1 MKSPPFAY
9 RLAEDVPQAL
19 DLYAQSTGDAVYL
32 AGGHSVVPSLS
43 LRLQAPALL
52 IDISR
57 IAALGGISVG
67 QDGLRIGAT
76 TPHAALLDNALVAQH
91 APLLVEAAAH
101 VAHPAIRNRA
111 TFGGNLVLA
120 DPASEFPAVVRALRA
135 VLEIEGPQGP
145 RRIAAEDFFLDLYT
159 TALEPGEI
167 LQAVLIPPPAPGQVT
182 AFAELA
188 RRHGDFAMVGAAVRL
203 VPDAGAIASADIV
216 FHSVGLTPVR
226 AAAAELALI
235 GRALDGAAIAEACAA
250 LPQDLEPGDDPVLPA
265 ATRLHLAGVLLGRLL
280 RRLQG
285 ELA

>member
-1 MKSPPFAY
+1 MKSSPFAY

-19 DLYAQSTGDAVYL
+19 QLYAQYGGDAVYL
-32 AGGHSVVPSLS
+32 AGGHSLVPSLS
-43 LRLQAPALL
+43 LRLQAPAML

-57 IAALGGISVG
+57 IQALGGISVG
-67 QDGLRIGAT
+67 PDGLRIGAT
-76 TPHAALLDNALVAQH
+76 TPHAALLENPLVAQH
-91 APLLVEAAAH
+91 APLLVEAAAQ

-135 VLEIEGPQGP
+135 VLEVEGPQGS
-145 RRIAAEDFFLDLYT
+145 RRVGAEDFFLDLYA

-167 LQAVLIPPPAPGQVT
+167 LSAIVIPPPEPGQVT

-188 RRHGDFAMVGAAVRL
+188 RRQGDFAMVGAAVRL
-203 VPDAGAIASADIV
+203 VPGQDGIALADIV

-226 AAAAELALI
+226 AGSAEASLTGRPLSEAGIAA
-235 GRALDGAAIAEACAA
+235 ACAA
-250 LPQDLEPGDDPVLPA
+250 LAQDLEPGDDPVLPA
-265 ATRLHLAGVLLGRLL
+265 NTRLHLARVLLGRLL